1 MTQIYSFP
9 CSLNWISIIY
19 ISLNNSD
26 KYIQKF
32 TCYNPIIY
40 FSYCSLRLNQRKL
53 IKSVLTGNQSL
64 KPSLL
69 RSQSHNLYAPSICL
83 VIYLTLL
90 HSEKHQHIW
99 QKSSMYVYLILCW
112 LYSLRNFFFF
122 LFLFFF
128 LFTLKHANCYQ
139 HELLTFCGQHHE
151 WLCLFLPWEFGGIVL
166 PLNWEHW

>member
-64 KPSLL
+64 RPSLL

-112 LYSLRNFFFF
+112 LYSLRNFFVF

-128 LFTLKHANCYQ
+128 
-139 HELLTFCGQHHE
+139 
-151 WLCLFLPWEFGGIVL
+151 FLPWNMLIVISMSYL
-166 PLNWEHW
+166 HFVDNTMSGCAYFCLENLEASCCL